1 MSTAAA
7 ERVRKALLRSG
18 GIEEH
23 DAIEYLKK
31 IHSRKLKGPNTKAL
45 MMKVR
50 TMQNPADKNLRV
62 RASRRHQAALKMVQS
77 RSDPVDFFKQIH
89 SIYHSKIGHHLT
101 RRKPGLERIL
111 ANLEA
116 EGASSYESLIKSPQY
131 WTIDPFP
138 EMNLMDLNEISF
150 TPQYLLGVG
159 GQGCVL
165 GVRVG
170 ENMYAVKFRVRQNPT
185 RISKI
190 SRRQSPI
197 FRKRG
202 NDVCEEEDSE
212 NSANAFL
219 NDSDQDPLHREAV
232 GMFCV
237 NAVSDMYPKPYT
249 YGHVRGGGFEAMVMD
264 LTDLTLHDI
273 IQWTTWKTRM
283 NMLSIIWEQL
293 KKYTGKCVQGGVV
306 HHDIK
311 PDNIGIKIAGKEIRM
326 GFIDYG
332 ISRRDGYEISSY
344 YRNGRLV
351 RMPGTVSYMSPRTHM
366 WMRSSWLDDHMG
378 LFFTMYNYSTAEGKN
393 DYSKLSVG
401 GSHRRLR
408 NPMSSD
414 DRKNAKPE
422 EIAIYCLKYPPWTRF
437 SGLVGQKNTTLK
449 KKINEQIL
457 KEEISVAML
466 KIHAMTNPTDIDDI
480 VSIILNSDGYLDDTC
495 GLDNEVFKESC
506 ASFLRNILRKHLAMF
521 VTWWID
527 YSANLRRVLEKT
539 PKNPSQYKKLIELI
553 ETVVDDPRGICDL
566 IENSTCG
573 KQTIEADLAVYN

>member
-7 ERVRKALLRSG
+7 ERVRQALLKSG
-18 GIEEH
+18 GIEEY
-23 DAIEYLKK
+23 DAVEYLKK
-31 IHSRKLKGPNTKAL
+31 INSRRLRGPHTKAL
-45 MMKVR
+45 MSKVKS
-50 TMQNPADKNLRV
+50 MQNYMDKNLRV
-62 RASRRHQAALKMVQS
+62 RASRRHQTTLKMVQA
-77 RSDPVDFFKQIH
+77 RPDPIDFFKQIH
-89 SIYHSKIGHHLT
+89 TIYQSRISDQVA
-101 RRKPGLERIL
+101 RRTPGLERIL

-116 EGASSYESLIKSPQY
+116 EGASAYEQLIKSPKN
-131 WTIDPFP
+131 WVIDPLP
-138 EMNLMDLNEISF
+138 EMNLTDTQEINF

-170 ENMYAVKFRVRQNPT
+170 DKNMAIKFRVRQPSQKSPK
-185 RISKI
+185 ISK
-190 SRRQSPI
+190 RQSPI

-202 NDVCEEEDSE
+202 SEICEEENSDSA
-212 NSANAFL
+212 STFL

-237 NAVSDMYPKPYT
+237 NAVSDMYPKPYA

-264 LTDLTLHDI
+264 LSDFTLHDI
-273 IQWTTWKTRM
+273 VHWTTWKTRM
-283 NMLSIIWEQL
+283 AMLPTVWDQL
-293 KKYTGKCVQGGVV
+293 KKSSGKCFEGGVV

-311 PDNIGIKIAGKEIRM
+311 PDNIGIRLGSKEINM

-332 ISRRDGYEISSY
+332 ISRKDGFEITNH

-378 LFFTMYNYSTAEGKN
+378 LFFTIYTYSTAEGRN

-401 GSHRRLR
+401 GSHKRLK
-408 NPMSSD
+408 NPMTPE

-422 EIAIYCLKYPPWTRF
+422 EIAIYCLKYPPWVRF

-449 KKINEQIL
+449 KKINEQII

-466 KIHAMTNPTDIDDI
+466 KVHAMTNPRDIDDI
-480 VSIILNSDGYLDDTC
+480 VSIILNSDGYLDDTSQ
-495 GLDNEVFKESC
+495 DEVFKETC
-506 ASFLRNILRKHLAMF
+506 ATFLRSILRKHLANF
-521 VTWWID
+521 VGWWLEYAID
-527 YSANLRRVLEKT
+527 LKRTLEKT
-539 PKNPSQYKKLIELI
+539 PKNPKQYTKLIELVKTI
-553 ETVVDDPRGICDL
+553 IDDPKGICDL
-566 IENSTCG
+566 IDNSTCG
-573 KQTIEADLAVYN
+573 KQCIEADLTVYN